1 MIASPHHAAQHATL
15 RDCARACI
23 SSGAAKDTGYL
34 LRPCAYAGVASSL
47 GACLLSLFAW
57 LLHSW
62 RLLTFVTSAILA
74 LAVSLIVPV
83 LQESPRWLLNIGRKV
98 MLRLLYL
105 PSDDEDVTAQG

>member
-1 MIASPHHAAQHATL
+1 MQHSVQLSETVPELAYQAMQPRTL
-15 RDCARACI
+15 AD
-23 SSGAAKDTGYL
+23 L
-34 LRPCAYAGVASSL
+34 FRPCAHAGVASSL

-74 LAVSLIVPV
+74 LAVSFTVPV

-105 PSDDEDVTAQG
+105 PSDDKDGIPHELAT